1 MNTTTNATRKRSI
14 CAVLA
19 TLLFVAMLFSA
30 LFLTGCSRKVSDF
43 TEEEHK
49 QRISKK
55 LEKRLD
61 EWTYDNGTMKYE
73 GFDLYP
79 VYDKN
84 EQLSFFIADLK
95 PFSFVFIQLFD
106 ERSVIEAELFGG
118 KMYRYNFFENWS
130 PYTLDPSMVS
140 TEPDYGKIWK
150 LDENGEKI
158 IYRHSPYYETGN
170 INNKKYMLSATNE
183 DEYICAVKTDNGFVN
198 LVSGETFNAESA
210 NEISLQATIRIAF
223 YAGHFYDL

>member
-1 MNTTTNATRKRSI
+1 MSNKAKPTSKRSI
-14 CAVLA
+14 CAVLS

-43 TEEEHK
+43 TEEQHK

-61 EWTYDNGTMKYE
+61 EWTYNNGTNKYE
-73 GFDLYP
+73 GFELYP
-79 VYDKN
+79 VYNKD
-84 EQLSFFIADLK
+84 EQLSFFIAELK

-106 ERSVIEAELFGG
+106 ERSTIEAELFGG

-130 PYTLDPSMVS
+130 PYTLDPNTVS
-140 TEPDYGKIWK
+140 TAPDYGKIWK

-158 IYRHSPYYETGN
+158 IYSHSPYYETGN
-170 INNKKYMLSATNE
+170 IDSKKYMLSATNE

-198 LVSGETFNAESA
+198 LVSGETFNAEST
-210 NEISLQATIRIAF
+210 NEISLQSTIRIVF
-223 YAGHFYDL
+223 YAGHGFDL